1 MKAKFDVITSTCV
14 PLPLEN
20 VDTDQII
27 PARFLKA
34 TTREGFGENLFR
46 DWRYDK
52 EGNKIDSFVLNDP
65 TYGGQVLVA
74 GKNFGSGSSREHAAW
89 AIADYGFR
97 VVVSSFFAD
106 IHKNNELNN
115 FVLPVVVTEPFLAEL
130 FDSIATDSKTEV
142 VVDLPN
148 QKITNKST
156 GKSETFEINAYK
168 KHCLMNGL
176 DDIDFRLTNT
186 DKIEAWE
193 KASKQQSWTQRL
205 AMVNKT
211 AECRLAHRNK

>member
-1 MKAKFDVITSTCV
+1 M
-14 PLPLEN
+14 EN

-34 TTREGFGENLFR
+34 TSREGFGENLFR

-52 EGNKIDSFVLNDP
+52 NGNPIKDFVLNDP
-65 TYGGQVLVA
+65 TYSGCILVA

-115 FVLPVVVTEPFLAEL
+115 FVLPVVVSEQFLAEL
-130 FDSIATDSKTEV
+130 FESIAENPKTEV
-142 VVDLPN
+142 TVDLPA
-148 QKITNKST
+148 QTITNKET
-156 GKSETFEINAYK
+156 GKSESFEINPYK
-168 KHCLMNGL
+168 KHCLINAL
-176 DDIDFRLTNT
+176 DDIEYLLSKKDE
-186 DKIEAWE
+186 IEAFE
-193 KASKQQSWTQRL
+193 AKK
-205 AMVNKT
+205 
-211 AECRLAHRNK
+211 

>member
-1 MKAKFDVITSTCV
+1 MKKEKFSILTDSCI

-20 VDTDQII
+20 VDTDQIV

-34 TTREGFGENLFR
+34 TTREGFGNFLFR
-46 DWRYDK
+46 DWRFDK
-52 EGNKIDSFVLNDP
+52 EGNKIESFVMNNP
-65 TYGGQVLVA
+65 KYSGRILVA
-74 GKNFGSGSSREHAAW
+74 GKNFGCGSSREHAAW

-115 FVLPVVVTEPFLAEL
+115 FVLPVVVSEEFLKEL
-130 FDSIATDSKTEV
+130 FASIDANPATQVT
-142 VVDLPN
+142 VDLP
-148 QKITNKST
+148 QQTITNNAT
-156 GKSETFEINAYK
+156 GKSELFEINGYK

-176 DDIDFRLTNT
+176 DDIDFLLSNK

-193 KASKQQSWTQRL
+193 AK
-205 AMVNKT
+205 N
-211 AECRLAHRNK
+211 N